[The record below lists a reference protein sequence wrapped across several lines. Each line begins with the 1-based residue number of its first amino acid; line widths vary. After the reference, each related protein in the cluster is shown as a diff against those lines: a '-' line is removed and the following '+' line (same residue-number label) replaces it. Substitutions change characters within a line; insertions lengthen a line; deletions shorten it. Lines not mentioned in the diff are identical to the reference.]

1 MFAQQMNPKFA
12 AIFLFS
18 AMCACCV
25 SCSNDHVDDEPKFDW
40 TLDVDEP
47 IKQLEEILSETSQQQ
62 PMNYT
67 SCNLVSLYDV
77 KLALLF
83 HRYVVS
89 LPLAKRAAAISEQDR
104 WEKQTEKAAH
114 DAHIQVPVPGE
125 AGYRWRRDEG
135 RRREVVA
142 TPQVPLQRHH
152 PHPEGMPAVGLQTSQ
167 A

>member
-1 MFAQQMNPKFA
+1 MFAQQMNLKFA
-12 AIFLFS
+12 AIFVFS
-18 AMCACCV
+18 AICACCV
-25 SCSNDHVDDEPKFDW
+25 SCSNDHVDDEPRFDW

-104 WEKQTEKAAH
+104 WKKQTEKAMN
-114 DAHIQVPVPGE
+114 DAHIEWEGGSGQIYAVSMAYLE
-125 AGYRWRRDEG
+125 AAKPRIAEI
-135 RRREVVA
+135 E
-142 TPQVPLQRHH
+142 QRLKEAA
-152 PHPEGMPAVGLQTSQ
+152 PKKVK
-167 A
+167 